1 MAVGI
6 AGVATFGSA
15 CKGLLL
21 LNYDLLHDRAAQLV
35 VGATFI
41 SVLSG
46 FPLVFLA
53 MRDALATWIRER
65 VEREEEAVR
74 KSARECA
81 RESGVEATS
90 QRRLEATS
98 QRWLVE
104 HPNVLSLGLCALCAL
119 GSLLAKDVAFVIALR
134 GALLGS
140 LVNFA
145 IPALVFL
152 RSPHGSTTTA
162 LNRRSHMAM
171 AAYGLVGA
179 AASTWHVVRLGL
191 VR

>member
-65 VEREEEAVR
+65 VEREE
-74 KSARECA
+74 SARESA
-81 RESGVEATS
+81 RESGREATS
-90 QRRLEATS
+90 YGREATS

-104 HPNVLSLGLCALCAL
+104 HPNVLSLLLCALCAL